1 MWRRFGVVAIAVAG
15 ALVGAA
21 GARAQSAMLNL
32 PRVSQHERI
41 TQRIGLTDVTIDFSR
56 PAVRNR
62 KIFGG
67 LQQYGQV
74 WRAGANENTT
84 ISFTDPVTINGQPLA
99 AGVYG
104 LHMIPGRDS
113 WVVIFSKNSTSWGSF
128 TYDQAEDAMRV
139 TVKPETIPQQ
149 EILSY
154 SIDEPTVNS
163 AVIAMRWDKV
173 AISWKVGVDTNAI
186 VKTSLEKQLRGRVQ
200 FEWQPWQEAAEFL
213 LQNNL
218 DANEALK
225 WSDNSIANEDRFE
238 NEYTKSKALTVLGR
252 ADEAKAA
259 RDKAISMGTQSQIHT
274 LARVLMNQGKMEE
287 GVELLRA
294 NVKKFPNGW
303 LAHNETAR
311 IAVSQGDFDTAV
323 REMKLAAEQAT
334 GSLKQQNAD
343 LVKLLENK
351 VDINK

>member
-1 MWRRFGVVAIAVAG
+1 MCGKLKFIAVL
-15 ALVGAA
+15 LVIASTGTAH
-21 GARAQSAMLNL
+21 AQSAMLNL

-41 TQRIGLTDVTIDFSR
+41 TQRIGLTDITLDFSR
-56 PAVRNR
+56 PAVRGR
-62 KIFGG
+62 KVFGG

-84 ISFTDPVTINGQPLA
+84 IAFTDAVTINGQPLA
-99 AGVYG
+99 AGAYG
-104 LHMIPGRDS
+104 LHMIPGQDS
-113 WVVIFSKNSTSWGSF
+113 WAVVFSKNSTSWGSF
-128 TYDQAEDAMRV
+128 TYDQAEDALRV
-139 TVKPETIPQQ
+139 TVKPEVIPQQ

-154 SIDEPTVNS
+154 SIDDPAANS
-163 AVIAMRWDKV
+163 ALIAMRWDTV
-173 AISWKVGVDTNAI
+173 AISLKVGVDTTAI
-186 VKTSLEKQLRGRVQ
+186 VKASLEKQLRGRVQ

-213 LQNNL
+213 LQSNL

-252 ADEAKAA
+252 TEEAKAA
-259 RDKAISMGTQSQIHT
+259 RDKAISMGTQSEIHT
-274 LARVLMNQGKMEE
+274 LARVLMNQGEMPQ
-287 GVELLRA
+287 GIELLRA
-294 NVKKFPNGW
+294 NVKKYPNGW
-303 LAHNETAR
+303 LAHNEAAR

-323 REMKLAAEQAT
+323 REMKLAADQAT
-334 GSLKQQNAD
+334 GPLKQANAD